1 MVGFWDAVVRVL
13 VGAILIW
20 LGIEKGGVFV
30 IGEVVG
36 FILMLTAIIAFCPL
50 YKIAG
55 ISTRCEGEACS

>member
-20 LGIEKGGVFV
+20 LGIEKGGTFV
-30 IGEVVG
+30 IGEIVG